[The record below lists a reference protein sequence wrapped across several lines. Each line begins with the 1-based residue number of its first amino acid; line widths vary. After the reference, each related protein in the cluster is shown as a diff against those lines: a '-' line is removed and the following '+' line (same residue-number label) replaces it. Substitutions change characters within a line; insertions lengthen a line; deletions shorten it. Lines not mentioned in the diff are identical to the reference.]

1 MKALRGKVA
10 VITGGGSGFG
20 RELALCCARRGMHL
34 VLGDV
39 DEVGIAST
47 VELATAEVPAIQIA
61 VLKTDVSRLE
71 QVHALARL
79 AEQRFGGVHLL
90 FNNAGVGVNGPIWE
104 STVDD
109 WTWVLGVNLFG
120 VIWGIKT
127 FMPIML
133 RQGEG
138 HIVNTA
144 SAAGWMN
151 MTDSGIYNV
160 SKCSVVALSE
170 TLANDIKD
178 AGGKVGVT
186 CISPAFFPT
195 RIAEAQRNRPAE
207 LAETVAD
214 SPALR
219 RHEERL
225 RYAVAH
231 GRISA
236 AQVAEMAL
244 QAVEADRFYVF
255 PHQKIKQ
262 LILERAQAAQ
272 LETTAFD
279 PTAQR

>member
-1 MKALRGKVA
+1 MRALRGKVA
-10 VITGGGSGFG
+10 VITGGGSGLG
-20 RELALCCARRGMHL
+20 RELALCCAGRGMRL

-39 DEVGIAST
+39 DEAGMAGT
-47 VELATAEVPAIQIA
+47 AELATAEVPGVQVA

-71 QVHALARL
+71 QVQALAAF
-79 AEQRFGGVHLL
+79 AEQRFGGAHLL
-90 FNNAGVGVNGPIWE
+90 FNNAGVAVNGPIWE

-120 VIWGIKT
+120 VIWGVKT

-195 RIAEAQRNRPAE
+195 RIAEAERNRPAE

-214 SPALR
+214 TPALR
-219 RHEERL
+219 QHEESL

-244 QAVEADRFYVF
+244 QGVEADRFYVF

-262 LILERAQAAQ
+262 LILQRAQAAQ
-272 LETTAFD
+272 LEATAFD
-279 PTAQR
+279 PTAER